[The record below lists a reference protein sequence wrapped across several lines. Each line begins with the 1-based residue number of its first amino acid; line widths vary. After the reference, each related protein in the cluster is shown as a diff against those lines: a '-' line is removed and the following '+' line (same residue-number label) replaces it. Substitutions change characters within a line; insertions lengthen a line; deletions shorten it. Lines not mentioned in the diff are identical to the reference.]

1 MEDAARAGI
10 IPRPVDKTDEN
21 RDLSTTRG
29 AARSE
34 SRRRYPHNP
43 PHDEEEDEKMKIT
56 ISKEELAQGVQ
67 TIQSALSSRTTLPIL
82 LNFLMETENRQ
93 VKVVSTD
100 LEMGVKH
107 YLKADIESDGA
118 ITIPA
123 KKFSDILHSLPDAQ
137 EVELSV
143 DAGGKV
149 SLKCGRSRF
158 GIVGAPKSEY
168 PVLPD
173 FNKSSAFTLPAAV
186 IAEMVRKT
194 IFAASSDETRHVL
207 NGVFWSGKKG
217 TLEMV
222 ATDGRRLAV
231 CAKEVLPKD
240 KEFAVIVPAKVLSEF
255 LKMIT
260 ILEIQDGD
268 EDGMLVSVTDNQ
280 ITFQLKGTTLLSRL
294 VGGAFPNY
302 EQVVPTKKD
311 VVFTAATKELLAV
324 TKRASLCAIDR
335 IDRGGS
341 VKYALKKGVLTVTA
355 SSQNNEFVEDFSVEF
370 SGADF
375 AAAFNPQFVMD
386 ALRHVDSDKTV
397 VSMTSPVNP
406 ALFEPERGGGDYR
419 FVVMPMRL

>member
-1 MEDAARAGI
+1 
-10 IPRPVDKTDEN
+10 
-21 RDLSTTRG
+21 
-29 AARSE
+29 
-34 SRRRYPHNP
+34 
-43 PHDEEEDEKMKIT
+43 MKIT

-82 LNFLMETENRQ
+82 LNFLMETEDKK
-93 VKVVSTD
+93 VKVISTD

-107 YLKADIESDGA
+107 YLKAEIESDGS

-123 KKFSDILHSLPDAQ
+123 KKFADILHSLPDAE

-173 FNKSSAFTLPAAV
+173 FNKASAFELPAAA
-186 IAEMVRKT
+186 IGEMVRKT

-207 NGVFWSGKKG
+207 NGVFWAAKKG

-231 CAKEVLPKD
+231 CASKVLPKD
-240 KEFAVIVPAKVLSEF
+240 KEFAVIVPTKVLAEF
-255 LKMIT
+255 LRLLSV
-260 ILEIQDGD
+260 LEIQNGD
-268 EDGMLVSVTDNQ
+268 EEKMLVAVTENQ

-294 VGGAFPNY
+294 VGGSFPNY
-302 EQVVPTKKD
+302 EQVIPTKRE
-311 VVFTAATKELLAV
+311 VIFTAPTKDLLAV
-324 TKRASLCAIDR
+324 TKRAALCAV
-335 IDRGGS
+335 DRGGS
-341 VKYALKKGVLTVTA
+341 VKYALKKGLLHVTS
-355 SSQNNEFVEDFSVEF
+355 SSQNNEYNEDVAVEYA
-370 SGADF
+370 GADF
-375 AAAFNPQFVMD
+375 AVAFNPEFVVD
-386 ALRHVDSDKTV
+386 ALKHVDADKTTV
-397 VSMTSPVNP
+397 AMTSPVNP
-406 ALFEPERGGGDYR
+406 ALFEPAGGGDYR